1 MSQVKE
7 SPHKT
12 PKPGNTTTSGS
23 QQSTPAMN
31 LLAEYQNMHTV
42 RDFGLPTIDVLNLQ
56 PGQGHSHENLKL
68 KPQVIEREIKQIQS
82 M

>member
-31 LLAEYQNMHTV
+31 LLNEYQNMHTV
-42 RDFGLPTIDVLNLQ
+42 RDFGMPTIDVLNL
-56 PGQGHSHENLKL
+56 
-68 KPQVIEREIKQIQS
+68 
-82 M
+82 